1 MIKVML
7 CILFRIDFI
16 PCIFTKIKSV
26 QISVSKRNEKA
37 KEGKDL
43 FREEYIWLYFSLSKS
58 L

>member
-1 MIKVML
+1 MIKAML

-37 KEGKDL
+37 KEGKKTYLEKNIFDSIFL
-43 FREEYIWLYFSLSKS
+43 
-58 L
+58 